1 MKADIHPSYRPVV
14 FQDIS
19 TQFSFLTRSTV
30 RTKDKIVWT
39 DGTEYPLV
47 KVEISSSSHPFY
59 TGKQKTMDTAGRIDR
74 FMKRYNINQG

>member
-39 DGTEYPLV
+39 DGNEYPLV